1 MNHPANPLNHMVD
14 HPPACPPSVRQLNA
28 AELAAALVA
37 SRQRTLGLVQAWHR
51 ALPTLQVP
59 CTPELNPPLWEL
71 GHVGWFQEWW
81 MGRSQQRARGLA
93 CDPDHARSPSHLAG
107 ADALY
112 NSSRVP
118 HDSRWHLPLP
128 NLADTLRYLETV
140 LTDTLALLQTA
151 GSTDTDLYF
160 WRLVLAHED
169 MHNEASVYMAQALN
183 VPIAPELARGNTLSG
198 QSVSGIVEHRPE
210 IKTQAQPNGQ
220 ASVPAQ
226 NITLGHSGLGFAF
239 DNELGCHRV
248 WVPAF
253 DIDTAPVTWAQYLTF
268 VAATGHRLPLHVRCA
283 GNSSVECSGGGVPG
297 SSNGNWQQRHFGT
310 WLPLNHADPA
320 VHISHTDAL
329 AWCQWAGRRLPTEA
343 EWQCAAQTVP
353 GFAWGQVWEWTSS
366 PFAPYPGFEPHPYRD
381 YSAPWFDGRPVLKG
395 FCAATA
401 YTMAHVSY
409 RNYFT
414 PERRDIFAGFR
425 SAASLG

>member
-1 MNHPANPLNHMVD
+1 MN
-14 HPPACPPSVRQLNA
+14 PPACPPVNLSARDLNPTD
-28 AELAAALVA
+28 LAAALRA
-37 SRQRTLGLVQAWHR
+37 TRQRTLGLVQAWQH

-59 CTPELNPPLWEL
+59 YSTELNPPLWEL

-81 MGRSQQRARGLA
+81 IGRSQQRALGLA
-93 CDPDHARSPSHLAG
+93 CDPEHARHPSHLAH

-112 NSSRVP
+112 NSSQVP
-118 HDSRWHLPLP
+118 HASRWHLPLP
-128 NLADTLRYLETV
+128 SLPNTLGYLEAV
-140 LTDTLALLQTA
+140 QANTLHLLQTA
-151 GSTDTDLYF
+151 DETDNGLYF

-183 VPIAPELARGNTLSG
+183 VPVPPELASGNAWVGLNTGNAAEQAHQPGLACCTAPESPAQRAKVLA
-198 QSVSGIVEHRPE
+198 QSV
-210 IKTQAQPNGQ
+210 
-220 ASVPAQ
+220 
-226 NITLGHSGLGFAF
+226 TLGHSGPGFAF

-248 WVPAF
+248 QVEAF
-253 DIDTAPVTWAQYLTF
+253 DIDTAPVTWAQYLPF
-268 VAATGHRLPLHVRCA
+268 VQATGHRLPQHVRCVD
-283 GNSSVECSGGGVPG
+283 GH
-297 SSNGNWQQRHFGT
+297 WQQRHFGT
-310 WLPLNHADPA
+310 WLPLNPADPA
-320 VHISHTDAL
+320 VHLSHGDAQ

-343 EWQCAAQTVP
+343 EWQAAVHTVP
-353 GFAWGQVWEWTSS
+353 GFAWGQVWEWTGS
-366 PFAPYPGFEPHPYRD
+366 PFAPYPGFVPHPYRD

-401 YTMAHVSY
+401 YSMRHISY